1 LRYLNRDSALLAL
14 PKPNLRLNNQG
25 DFWEEE
31 RSKLFQ
37 VIDAIFRAD
46 LEMHEQLVNI
56 KVIILNGCLT
66 FRWMYERRVYEEEA
80 VRNLTE
86 NVLTQIRS
94 LIALTARASKTHV

>member
-46 LEMHEQLVNI
+46 LGVHEQLINI
-56 KVIILNGCLT
+56 KVITLNGCLT
-66 FRWMYERRVYEEEA
+66 FQWMYDRRVYEEEA